1 MHNVGKFSYI
11 KYMKVCSQNKLA
23 RQTLINQKSTS
34 YFLQK
39 QVDKTTE
46 KNLGE
51 NVTFIRLIL
60 SVKRG
65 RGGHGESACLWT
77 HAHHPP
83 PQLTASEI
91 KQTFL
96 SPNLAC
102 LLAFEWRAA
111 GPPRHTFW

>member
-1 MHNVGKFSYI
+1 MYNVGKFSYI

-60 SVKRG
+60 SIKRG
-65 RGGHGESACLWT
+65 GGGWPRGVSLPLDRC
-77 HAHHPP
+77 PP
-83 PQLTASEI
+83 S
-91 KQTFL
+91 
-96 SPNLAC
+96 SPSVDSI
-102 LLAFEWRAA
+102 
-111 GPPRHTFW
+111 

>member
-65 RGGHGESACLWT
+65 RGGPRGVSLPLDPC
-77 HAHHPP
+77 PP
-83 PQLTASEI
+83 S
-91 KQTFL
+91 
-96 SPNLAC
+96 SPSVDSI
-102 LLAFEWRAA
+102 
-111 GPPRHTFW
+111 

>member
-1 MHNVGKFSYI
+1 MYNVGKFSYI

-60 SVKRG
+60 SIKRG
-65 RGGHGESACLWT
+65 GVATGSQPAFGPMSTIL
-77 HAHHPP
+77 P
-83 PQLTASEI
+83 
-91 KQTFL
+91 L
-96 SPNLAC
+96 S
-102 LLAFEWRAA
+102 
-111 GPPRHTFW
+111 